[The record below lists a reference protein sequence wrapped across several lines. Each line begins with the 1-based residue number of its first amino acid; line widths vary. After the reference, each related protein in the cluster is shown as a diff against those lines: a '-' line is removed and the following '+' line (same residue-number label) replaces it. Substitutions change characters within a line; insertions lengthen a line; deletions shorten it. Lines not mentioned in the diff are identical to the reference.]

1 MANDGYGP
9 IRVSYSILNS
19 WAKGDFDRAIA
30 PYAGTEIEPTEAM
43 EYGKKKHA
51 AWEKESRRT
60 GCLPRRFGGRKLVSP
75 QFELNTKK
83 VQKVNDWCYLSGVL
97 DVLDGDVAID
107 YKTGRTPA
115 SEYLNSRQH
124 ECYQILYP
132 KIKRFE
138 YHCCNQHLQR
148 KDDGYITVAVAYLS
162 RKTLRDGIEWVLTNA
177 AELREYLINNGYGDK
192 LDQGKGFENEK

>member
-1 MANDGYGP
+1 MTNDGYGP

-30 PYAGTEIEPTEAM
+30 PYAGVEIEPTEAM
-43 EYGKKKHA
+43 EYGKKKHV

-60 GCLPRRFGGRKLVSP
+60 GRLPRRFGGRKLVSP
-75 QFELNTKK
+75 KFELNTKK
-83 VQKVNDWCYLSGVL
+83 VRKLKDWCYLSGVL
-97 DVLDGDVAID
+97 DGDTAID

-115 SEYLNSRQH
+115 GDYLNSRQH

-132 KIKRFE
+132 NIKRFE

-162 RKTLRDGIEWVLTNA
+162 RKTLRDGINWVLTNA

-192 LDQGKGFENEK
+192 LDQGKGFEK